1 MPKIKVAPE
10 KVEPWER
17 EAARH
22 LLAGSSEMARAAV
35 ALAAGDPDGHR
46 VHVWAAALHY
56 GRASELMLAGVGDDA
71 RRLELRARLAGGAR

>member
-1 MPKIKVAPE
+1 MAGKIKVAPE
-10 KVEPWER
+10 TVQPWER

-46 VHVWAAALHY
+46 VHVW
-56 GRASELMLAGVGDDA
+56 